1 MDANAKPNR
10 KKEKFTAGIGK
21 AMYWIWT
28 LVMVSSGLTG
38 MGMNAVTYG
47 QGMVM
52 LPGYAMG
59 MMVFFLAFLG
69 GKDTPRK
76 GDPRPSRWA
85 FFGAGWVTGTAAG
98 ITMISS
104 QSIGFLLAIVTL
116 FAVHRILL
124 HKKKV
129 ASNTDDEDMDGEFI
143 RGARIYDYRDPKK
156 LAALKTKEKYPITIG
171 GVEIPRDEEPS
182 HFLLAGGPGTG
193 KSVAISQMLETIR
206 LRGERAIVYD
216 PTGEYLQWF
225 YRPGDRI
232 LNPLDARSEPW
243 TPWSDADN
251 RADFE
256 ALAGGLIADDERQ
269 PFFPQSA
276 RALLVAILETTK
288 SVSEMTRMIMASENE
303 ELIELVKKCGLLG
316 LVGSSQ
322 TFSNSRASMTA
333 PTTCLRYLRDTRPGE
348 MPFSIREWVMNEEQN
363 KGSWLFLT
371 SRADQRTTLRPLLS
385 LWLDVAINGVMMLPP
400 SRVRRLWLMVDEL
413 PTLQKMPKIGI
424 AQAEC
429 RKYGLAVVTGIQS
442 IAQLRDTYG
451 QFGAE
456 TMLGL
461 PQSKLILRLPD
472 PDTSQWAAKAIGT
485 RNLVREVQ
493 SESSNSS
500 GGGESSSFQNT
511 VEDSILPSQIQGLP
525 KLEGILLYPASDD
538 GVKICRVKLNWK
550 DRPSQAQA
558 YVMARAITPE
568 PDLIS
573 ETVPSLPQV
582 TESTPT
588 TVNASVSEFQL
599 PGEVEQEEIGHD
611 DPF

>member
-1 MDANAKPNR
+1 MDSNAKSNR

-21 AMYWIWT
+21 AMFWIWT
-28 LVMVSSGLTG
+28 LVMVSSGLTS
-38 MGMNAVTYG
+38 MGMTAATYG
-47 QGMVM
+47 QGLVM

-59 MMVFFLAFLG
+59 MMAFFLGFIG
-69 GKDTPRK
+69 GKDSPRK
-76 GDPRPSRWA
+76 GDNRPSRWA
-85 FFGAGWVTGTAAG
+85 FLGAGWVTGTAAG
-98 ITMISS
+98 ITMIAS
-104 QSIGFLLAIVTL
+104 QSVGFLLAIGTL
-116 FAVHRILL
+116 IIVHRILL
-124 HKKKV
+124 HNKKV
-129 ASNTDDEDMDGEFI
+129 VQNTDDEDMDGEFI

-156 LAALKTKEKYPITIG
+156 LTALKTKEKHPITIG

-182 HFLLAGGPGTG
+182 HFLFAGGPGTG

-225 YRPGDRI
+225 YRQGDRI

-243 TPWSDADN
+243 TPWSDAET

-333 PTTCLRYLRDTRPGE
+333 PTTCLRYLRDTKPGE
-348 MPFSIREWVMNEEQN
+348 MPFSIRRWVMNEEQN

-385 LWLDVAINGVMMLPP
+385 LWLDIAINGVMLLSP
-400 SRVRRLWLMVDEL
+400 SRERRLWLMVDEL
-413 PTLQKMPKIGI
+413 PTLQKMPKIAI

-429 RKYGLAVVTGIQS
+429 RKYGLGVVTGIQS

-472 PDTSQWAAKAIGT
+472 PDTAQWAAKAIGT

-511 VEDSILPSQIQGLP
+511 TEDSILPSQIQGLP

-538 GVKICRVKLNWK
+538 GVKICRVKLGWK
-550 DRPSQAQA
+550 DRPSQAEA
-558 YVMARAITPE
+558 YLMARPQE
-568 PDLIS
+568 PDFIT
-573 ETVPSLPQV
+573 ETVPSLSQV
-582 TESTPT
+582 VDEPAPT
-588 TVNASVSEFQL
+588 TVNSGVSEFQL
-599 PGEVEQEEIGHD
+599 PGEVEQEVGHD

>member
-1 MDANAKPNR
+1 
-10 KKEKFTAGIGK
+10 
-21 AMYWIWT
+21 
-28 LVMVSSGLTG
+28 MVTSGLTS
-38 MGMNAVTYG
+38 MGMSAANYA

-52 LPGYAMG
+52 LPAYIMG
-59 MMVFFLAFLG
+59 MAFFFFGFMG
-69 GKDTPRK
+69 GKGIPRK
-76 GDPRPSRWA
+76 GDNKPSKWA
-85 FFGAGWVTGTAAG
+85 FLNALWITGTAAG
-98 ITMISS
+98 ITMIAS
-104 QSIGFLLAIVTL
+104 QGVGFVLAIGTL

-129 ASNTDDEDMDGEFI
+129 ASNTDAEDMDGEFI

-156 LAALKTKEKYPITIG
+156 LAKSKSGNKYPITIG
-171 GVEIPRDEEPS
+171 GVEIPRDEESS
-182 HFLLAGGPGTG
+182 HFLFAGAPGMG
-193 KSVAISQMLETIR
+193 KSVAISNMLETIR
-206 LRGERAIVYD
+206 ARNERAIVYD

-225 YRPGDRI
+225 YRPGDKI

-303 ELIELVKKCGLLG
+303 ELIELVKKCGLIG
-316 LVGSSQ
+316 LIGSSQ

-333 PTTCLRYLRDTRPGE
+333 PTTSLRYLRDTRPGE
-348 MPFSIREWVMNEEQN
+348 LPFSIRKWVMGEERN

-385 LWLDVAINGVMMLPP
+385 LWLDIAINGTMMMAPN
-400 SRVRRLWLMVDEL
+400 RERRLWLMADEL
-413 PTLQKMPKIGI
+413 PTLQKMPKI
-424 AQAEC
+424 AVAMAEC
-429 RKYGLAVVTGIQS
+429 RKYGLCVVIGIQT
-442 IAQLRDTYG
+442 IAQPKDVYG
-451 QFGAE
+451 IHGAE

-461 PQSKLILRLPD
+461 PQTQTIFRLPD
-472 PDTSQWAAKAIGT
+472 PDTAAWASKAIGS
-485 RNLVREVQ
+485 RNLTREVL

-511 VEDSILPSQIQGLP
+511 TEDAILPSQIQSLP
-525 KLEGILLYPASDD
+525 KLEAILSFSDGAE
-538 GVKICRVKLNWK
+538 GVKKCRVRLAWK
-550 DRPSQAQA
+550 ERADQAEA
-558 YVMARAITPE
+558 YVMASTPTPE
-568 PDLIS
+568 PDLVS
-573 ETVPSLPQV
+573 ETAPGLPESA
-582 TESTPT
+582 ESTPT
-588 TVNASVSEFQL
+588 TVNSAVSEFKT
-599 PGEVEQEEIGHD
+599 PGEAEEVGHD

>member
-28 LVMVSSGLTG
+28 LVMVSSGLTS
-38 MGMNAVTYG
+38 MGMSAAAYG
-47 QGMVM
+47 QGLVM
-52 LPGYAMG
+52 LPGYSMG
-59 MMVFFLAFLG
+59 MMAFFLAFMG

-76 GDPRPSRWA
+76 GDNRPSRWA
-85 FFGAGWVTGTAAG
+85 FLGALWVTGTAAG
-98 ITMISS
+98 LIMIVS
-104 QSIGFLLAIVTL
+104 QSIGFLITIGTL
-116 FAVHRILL
+116 FIVHRILL
-124 HKKKV
+124 HHKKV
-129 ASNTDDEDMDGEFI
+129 VQNGDDEDMDGEFI
-143 RGARIYDYRDPKK
+143 RGARIFDYRDPKK
-156 LAALKTKEKYPITIG
+156 LEKLAKTKTGNKLPITIG
-171 GVEIPRDEEPS
+171 GVEIPKDEEPS
-182 HFLLAGGPGTG
+182 HFLFAGGPGTG

-206 LRGERAIVYD
+206 ARGERAIVYD

-225 YRPGDRI
+225 YRPGDKI

-243 TPWSDADN
+243 TPWSDAET

-333 PTTCLRYLRDTRPGE
+333 PTTCLRYLRDTKPGE
-348 MPFSIREWVMNEEQN
+348 MPFSIREWVMNEGRNQGN
-363 KGSWLFLT
+363 WLFLT

-400 SRVRRLWLMVDEL
+400 SRTRRLWLMVDEL
-413 PTLQKMPKIGI
+413 PTLQKMPKIAI

-461 PQSKLILRLPD
+461 PQTKLILRLPD
-472 PDTSQWAAKAIGT
+472 PDTAAWASKAIGT

-511 VEDSILPSQIQGLP
+511 TEDSILPSQIQGLP
-525 KLEGILLYPASDD
+525 KLEGILLYPANDD
-538 GVKICRVKLNWK
+538 GVKICRVKLDWK
-550 DRPSQAQA
+550 DRPSQAEA
-558 YVMARAITPE
+558 YRMARPQE
-568 PDLIS
+568 PDFVT
-573 ETVPSLPQV
+573 ETAPSLPQV
-582 TESTPT
+582 AEESTPT
-588 TVNASVSEFQL
+588 TVNSNVSEFQL
-599 PGEVEQEEIGHD
+599 PGEEVGHD